1 MEYNIIPREF
11 YNRSPDVV
19 ACELLGKKLFRVVD
33 ESKLVGI
40 IVETEAYFGET
51 DPASRAF
58 KGLKKFN
65 SLMWDNPGQIFV
77 YNVHKYWMLNVI
89 AHEVDCVGGVLFRS
103 IEPTK
108 GIDYMKKNR
117 STSNIFELTNGPG
130 KLSIS
135 FKISRDLNG
144 FYVSNWDSPLMIF
157 DAPVITNYSRSYRIG
172 VSKDLPEKLRFF
184 IKDNKF
190 VSKK

>member
-19 ACELLGKKLFRVVD
+19 ACELLGKKILRFFD
-33 ESKLVGI
+33 DTMLEGI
-40 IVETEAYFGET
+40 IVETEAYFGES

-58 KGLKKFN
+58 TGLKKFN
-65 SLMWDNPGQIFV
+65 SLMWGDPGQIFV

-117 STSNIFELTNGPG
+117 STTNIFELTNGPG

-144 FYVSNWDSPLMIF
+144 FYVSNRDSPLMIF
-157 DAPVITNYSRSYRIG
+157 DAPAITNYSRSNRIG

-184 IKDNKF
+184 VTENKY